1 MLGEDFIRGLRYR
14 EGDLMSQNVKVRGSP
29 ACPIPPIKVI
39 HEIMTANSE
48 VCVQSVPGV
57 TTRTIEALPIPKS
70 QKQKN
75 DQDLELYRSCFCTSF
90 CKDYPDVQLRGD
102 HVGDWSL
109 LSLPKQARQVLGREP
124 QYLDK
129 TLGPVEPGLRA
140 ESMQPLHDE
149 GYLVMDGSISLNR
162 EPLSNS
168 MLNSY
173 LESKLVEVYRQHMQD
188 SLARCSSSLSLT
200 PPQGLV
206 PPAAQHLSQYLCQD
220 YGLDSITAYSI
231 AVHYLSTC
239 TVTSSHFSSPDLR
252 ISQPDQKI

>member
-1 MLGEDFIRGLRYR
+1 
-14 EGDLMSQNVKVRGSP
+14 MSVVSLFNTILANFYASGTHTHKIVKHFVKS
-29 ACPIPPIKVI
+29 ADIISI
-39 HEIMTANSE
+39 ANSE

-57 TTRTIEALPIPKS
+57 TTLTNEALPIPKS
-70 QKQKN
+70 QN
-75 DQDLELYRSCFCTSF
+75 NNQDLQLYRSCFCTSF

-109 LSLPKQARQVLGREP
+109 LSLPKQSSIFQGHLLQP
-124 QYLDK
+124 QYLDE

-173 LESKLVEVYRQHMQD
+173 LESKLIEVYRQHMQD
-188 SLARCSSSLSLT
+188 SLARCSSPLSLT

-206 PPAAQHLSQYLCQD
+206 PQIGRASCRER
-220 YGLDSITAYSI
+220 
-231 AVHYLSTC
+231 V
-239 TVTSSHFSSPDLR
+239 
-252 ISQPDQKI
+252 

>member
-14 EGDLMSQNVKVRGSP
+14 EVDWESRNVKVRGSP

-39 HEIMTANSE
+39 GEIMT
-48 VCVQSVPGV
+48 
-57 TTRTIEALPIPKS
+57 
-70 QKQKN
+70 
-75 DQDLELYRSCFCTSF
+75 
-90 CKDYPDVQLRGD
+90 DYPDVQLRGD

-109 LSLPKQARQVLGREP
+109 LSLPKQSSIFQGHLLQP
-124 QYLDK
+124 QYLDE

-173 LESKLVEVYRQHMQD
+173 LESKLIEVYRQHMQD
-188 SLARCSSSLSLT
+188 SLARCSSPLSLT

-206 PPAAQHLSQYLCQD
+206 PPAAQHLSQHLCQD
-220 YGLDSITAYSI
+220 YGVDSSTAYSI

-252 ISQPDQKI
+252 ISQPDQRI